1 VSTGETRTGG
11 FGERP
16 VLGKPERYFAADH
29 VRYAWVDDR
38 IVILDLRTES
48 YFALD
53 PTASSMWRELTAPY
67 AADAGLRRLEQRYAV
82 EPAQLAADFDA
93 FTSRCVEAE
102 WLVDVEPVPPPRP
115 RAGGRRRG
123 RWPLTLQ
130 AWWTL
135 LAITRSLAARGFAST
150 YARLS
155 RPASAREIRAD
166 AQDELLSTAMRAF
179 SRAEQFVYLK
189 RAPADCLPRS
199 LALFEFLRS
208 LGLTVDH
215 RIGVRQF
222 PFAAHAW
229 TEHRGHVVHDD
240 PENISRYTVI
250 ASLPT

>member
-1 VSTGETRTGG
+1 
-11 FGERP
+11 
-16 VLGKPERYFAADH
+16 VLVKPERYFAANH
-29 VRYAWVDDR
+29 VRHAWVDDR

-53 PTASSMWRELTAPY
+53 PVASSMWRELTAPY
-67 AADAGLRRLEQRYAV
+67 AADEGLRRLEQRYAV
-82 EPAQLAADFDA
+82 APAQLAADFHA
-93 FTSRCVEAE
+93 FTGRCVEAE
-102 WLVDVEPVPPPRP
+102 WLVDVEPVPPRL
-115 RAGGRRRG
+115 AAGRRRG
-123 RWPLTLQ
+123 RWPLALR

-135 LAITRSLAARGFAST
+135 LATTRSLAARGFAST

-155 RPASAREIRAD
+155 RPEGAEAIRAG
-166 AQDELLSTAMRAF
+166 AQEELFSTAMRAF
-179 SRAEQFVYLK
+179 ARADQFVYLK

-229 TEHRGHVVHDD
+229 TEHRGQVVHDD